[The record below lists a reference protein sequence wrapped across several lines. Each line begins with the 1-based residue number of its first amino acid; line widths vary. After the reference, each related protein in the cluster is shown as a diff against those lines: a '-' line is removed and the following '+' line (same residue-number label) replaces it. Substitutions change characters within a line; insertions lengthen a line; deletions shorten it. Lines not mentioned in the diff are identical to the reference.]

1 MHIYDKPVRWWLIL
15 TFFCTTVSGL
25 TTLLLHRLWLQPQA
39 AAYSYQGP
47 DLLEKPV
54 QLAAAPR
61 GTAADWFATAAER
74 VRPAVVSVRA
84 TSGGWLDELATP
96 SYSRSISA
104 GSGVLISPDGLLVTN
119 YHVIANQ
126 RKLVV
131 TLNDKREFKASLVGA
146 DPATDLALLR
156 IQSQQPLPFLSL
168 SDSDSLRVGE
178 WVLAVG
184 NPFHLESTVTAGIV
198 SAKGRSIDVLED
210 QDRIESF
217 IQTDAVVNPGN
228 SGGALVNIRGEL
240 VGINTAILT
249 RTGHY
254 EGYSFAIPVNLVRKV
269 VRDLRDHG
277 QVQRGLLGVFVEP
290 VTASLAQ
297 QLRLSQ
303 IGGVIVTRVT
313 PGGGA
318 EAAGLAVGDVI
329 LEIDKKAVTE
339 LPLMQELL
347 ASKRPGARIL
357 IKYLR
362 DGRIRQAQVVLSA
375 KEGRHRA
382 PLASLTLNEPGFE
395 LRDLSS
401 DEKRKLGTRGAKVIT
416 VFRNSTI
423 AKINMEPGFIITAVN
438 EKDIRS
444 AKDLAGRLPELK
456 GKIMFEGIYEGY
468 QGKYYYVYHRD

>member
-1 MHIYDKPVRWWLIL
+1 MHIYGKPLRWWLIL
-15 TFFCTTVSGL
+15 ALFCATISGL
-25 TTLLLHRLWLQPQA
+25 STLLLYQFWLRPQA
-39 AAYSYQGP
+39 VAFTYEGP
-47 DLLEKPV
+47 DLLRTSPS
-54 QLAAAPR
+54 LPATTG
-61 GTAADWFATAAER
+61 GTSADWFATAAER

-84 TSGGWLDELATP
+84 TSGSWLDELAMP
-96 SYSRSISA
+96 SYSRAVSS

-126 RKLVV
+126 RKLLV
-131 TLNDKREFKASLVGA
+131 TLNDKREFKATLLGA

-156 IQSQQPLPFLSL
+156 IQSKQPLPFLSL

-297 QLRLSQ
+297 QLGLSQ
-303 IGGVIVTRVT
+303 VGGVIITRVT
-313 PGGGA
+313 EGGGA

-347 ASKRPGARIL
+347 ASKRPGARL
-357 IKYLR
+357 LVKYLR
-362 DGRIRQAQVVLSA
+362 EGRIRQTQVVLSA
-375 KEGRHRA
+375 KNGRQQT

-395 LRDLSS
+395 LRDLSN

-444 AKDLAGRLPELK
+444 AKDLAGRLPDLK
-456 GKIMFEGIYEGY
+456 GKIMFEGVYEGY
-468 QGKYYYVYHRD
+468 QGKYYYVYYHD

>member
-1 MHIYDKPVRWWLIL
+1 MHIYGKPLHWWLIL
-15 TFFCTTVSGL
+15 ALFCATISGL
-25 TTLLLHRLWLQPQA
+25 STLLLYQFWLRPQTV
-39 AAYSYQGP
+39 AYTYNGP
-47 DLLEKPV
+47 DLLLQPPSSSV
-54 QLAAAPR
+54 TT
-61 GTAADWFATAAER
+61 GGSTADWFATAAER

-84 TSGGWLDELATP
+84 TSGSWLDELAMP
-96 SYSRSISA
+96 SYSRALSS

-126 RKLVV
+126 RKLLV
-131 TLNDKREFKASLVGA
+131 TLNDKREFKATLLGA

-156 IQSQQPLPFLSL
+156 IQSSQPLPFLNL

-297 QLRLSQ
+297 QLGLSQ
-303 IGGVIVTRVT
+303 IGGVIITRIT
-313 PGGGA
+313 NGGGA

-347 ASKRPGARIL
+347 ASKRPGARL
-357 IKYLR
+357 QVKYLR
-362 DGRIRQAQVVLSA
+362 DGRIRQTQVVLSA
-375 KEGRHRA
+375 KEGSQQTA
-382 PLASLTLNEPGFE
+382 LASLTLNEPGFE
-395 LRDLSS
+395 LRDLSN

-438 EKDIRS
+438 EKDVRS
-444 AKDLAGRLPELK
+444 AKDLAGRLPDLK

-468 QGKYYYVYHRD
+468 QGKYYYVYYRD

>member
-1 MHIYDKPVRWWLIL
+1 MHIYGKPLRWWLIL
-15 TFFCTTVSGL
+15 ALFCATISGL
-25 TTLLLHRLWLQPQA
+25 STLLLYRFWLRPQTV
-39 AAYSYQGP
+39 AYTYNGP
-47 DLLEKPV
+47 DLLLRPSSSSV
-54 QLAAAPR
+54 TT
-61 GTAADWFATAAER
+61 GGSAADWFATAAER

-84 TSGGWLDELATP
+84 TSGSWLDELAMP
-96 SYSRSISA
+96 SYSRALSS

-126 RKLVV
+126 QKLLV
-131 TLNDKREFKASLVGA
+131 TLNDKREFKATLLGA

-156 IQSQQPLPFLSL
+156 IQSSQPLPFLNL

-297 QLRLSQ
+297 QLGLSQ
-303 IGGVIVTRVT
+303 IGGVIITRVT
-313 PGGGA
+313 NGGGA
-318 EAAGLAVGDVI
+318 QAAGLAVGDVI

-347 ASKRPGARIL
+347 ASKRPGARL
-357 IKYLR
+357 QVKYLR
-362 DGRIRQAQVVLSA
+362 DGRIRQTQVVLSA
-375 KEGRHRA
+375 KEGSQQTA
-382 PLASLTLNEPGFE
+382 LASLTLNEPGFE
-395 LRDLSS
+395 LRDLSN

-438 EKDIRS
+438 EKDVRS
-444 AKDLAGRLPELK
+444 AKDLAGRLPDLK

-468 QGKYYYVYHRD
+468 QGKYYYVYYRD

>member
-1 MHIYDKPVRWWLIL
+1 MHIFGKPVRWWLIL
-15 TFFCTTVSGL
+15 ALFCATVSGL
-25 TTLLLHRLWLQPQA
+25 STLLLYQLWLRPQ
-39 AAYSYQGP
+39 YETFTYQGP
-47 DLLEKPV
+47 ELLNKPV
-54 QLAAAPR
+54 HLPTSPV
-61 GTAADWFATAAER
+61 GTAAEWFATAAER

-84 TSGGWLDELATP
+84 TSGGWLDELAVP
-96 SYSRSISA
+96 SYSRSISS

-126 RKLVV
+126 RRLLV

-156 IQSQQPLPFLSL
+156 IESRQPLPFLRM

-228 SGGALVNIRGEL
+228 SGGALVNTRGEL

-303 IGGVIVTRVT
+303 VGGVIVTRVT

-318 EAAGLAVGDVI
+318 EAAGLAVGDVL

-347 ASKRPGARIL
+347 ASKRPGARIQ

-375 KEGRHRA
+375 KAESQRS

-395 LRDLSS
+395 LRDLSN

-438 EKDIRS
+438 EEDIRS
-444 AKDLAGRLPELK
+444 ARDLAGRLPDLK
-456 GKIMFEGIYEGY
+456 GKIMLEGVYEGY
-468 QGKYYYVYHRD
+468 QGKYYYVYYRD

>member
-1 MHIYDKPVRWWLIL
+1 MHVYGKPLRWWLFL
-15 TFFCTTVSGL
+15 ALFCAIVSGL
-25 TTLLLHRLWLQPQA
+25 STLLLYQFWLRPQA
-39 AAYSYQGP
+39 VTFTYQGP
-47 DLLEKPV
+47 DLLQKQPP
-54 QLAAAPR
+54 LPTAAG

-84 TSGGWLDELATP
+84 TSGGWLDELAMP
-96 SYSRSISA
+96 SYSRSVSS

-126 RKLVV
+126 RKLLV
-131 TLNDKREFKASLVGA
+131 TLNDKREFKATLLGA

-156 IQSQQPLPFLSL
+156 IQSAQPLPFLRL

-290 VTASLAQ
+290 VTAGLAQ
-297 QLRLSQ
+297 QLGLSQ
-303 IGGVIVTRVT
+303 VGGVIITRVT
-313 PGGGA
+313 AGGGA

-347 ASKRPGARIL
+347 ASKRPGARL
-357 IKYLR
+357 SVKYLR
-362 DGRIRQAQVVLSA
+362 DGRLRQAQVVLSA
-375 KEGRHRA
+375 KEGRYRT

-395 LRDLSS
+395 LRDLSN

-438 EKDIRS
+438 EEDIRS
-444 AKDLAGRLPELK
+444 AKDLAGRLPDLK

-468 QGKYYYVYHRD
+468 QGKYYYVYYRD